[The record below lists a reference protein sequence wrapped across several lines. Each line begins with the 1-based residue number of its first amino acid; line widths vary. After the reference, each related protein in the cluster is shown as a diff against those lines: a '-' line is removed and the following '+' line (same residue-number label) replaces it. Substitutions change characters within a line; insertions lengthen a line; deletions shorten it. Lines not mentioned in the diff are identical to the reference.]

1 MSITFRRISTFV
13 QKLAKIAGLSNE
25 ESAFAVD
32 VVTGISVTGSC
43 KVSDIARATGREG
56 SLRELTQPLYRGLSK
71 ITSKLDRLREAW
83 VRFVAPV
90 ANRMPFVAV
99 DFSDIFKL
107 HGKAFDNLAIV
118 RDASDPRKWKGP
130 GYNTI
135 QIEATD
141 HQHRTLPLWQ
151 QIFSTV
157 CPEYKGWYDIV
168 GRAIATV
175 RKHVGQ
181 RAVWLF
187 DRGFDAADFYTILRG
202 LKIHRWVVRQLQTR
216 NVLLETG
223 VTMLMRDLA
232 AGLCKPFDTQ
242 VPYVDKKTHEVRY
255 WSVSFNFVPIR
266 LPDLPGR
273 FWMLVITGL
282 REDMVLLVNY
292 KINSPKQ
299 AERIILSFLRRWGI
313 EEAIRGWKQ
322 VTGVENFRVRN
333 WRSIRRMTFFST
345 LAYGIQAYWLLARP
359 VLARRLIGRVKQ
371 FIDKVLFENYRLW
384 MGTADA
390 LLKGA

>member
-1 MSITFRRISTFV
+1 
-13 QKLAKIAGLSNE
+13 LAKIAGLSNE
-25 ESAFAVD
+25 ESALAVD
-32 VVTGISVTGSC
+32 VVTGISATGSC
-43 KVSDIARATGREG
+43 KVSDIARAKGGEG
-56 SLRELTQPLYRGLSK
+56 SLRELTQPLYRGLYK
-71 ITSKLDRLREAW
+71 ITSKLDRLRVAW

-107 HGKAFDNLAIV
+107 YGKAFHYLATI
-118 RDASDPRKWKGP
+118 RDASDPRKWIGP

-151 QIFSTV
+151 QIFSTA
-157 CPEYKGWYDIV
+157 CPEYTEWYDIV

-175 RKHVGQ
+175 LKHVGK

-187 DRGFDAADFYTILRG
+187 DRGFDAADFYTILRESG
-202 LKIHRWVVRQLQTR
+202 IRRWVVRQLQTR

-223 VTMLMRDLA
+223 VTMLMSDLA
-232 AGLCKPFDTQ
+232 AGLRKPFDTQ
-242 VPYVDKKTHEVRY
+242 VPYVDKKTHEVRH
-255 WSVSFNFVPIR
+255 WPVSFNFVPVR

-273 FWMLVITGL
+273 FWMIVITGL

-292 KINSPKQ
+292 KVESPKQ
-299 AERIILSFLRRWGI
+299 AERIIHSFLRRWGI
-313 EEAIRGWKQ
+313 EEGIRCWKQ
-322 VTGVENFRVRN
+322 VTGVEDFRVRN

-359 VLARRLIGRVKQ
+359 AVARRLIARVKQ
-371 FIDKVLFENYRLW
+371 FIEKVLFENYRLW
-384 MGTADA
+384 MGVADA
-390 LLKGA
+390 LIKGA

>member
-1 MSITFRRISTFV
+1 MSITFRRISSLV
-13 QKLAKIAGLSNE
+13 QKLAKIAGLPNE
-25 ESAFAVD
+25 ERALAVD
-32 VVTGISVTGSC
+32 VVTGISVTGCC
-43 KVSDIARATGREG
+43 KVSDIARATGAEG

-71 ITSKLDRLREAW
+71 ITSKLDRLRVAW

-157 CPEYKGWYDIV
+157 CPEYTGWYDIV
-168 GRAIATV
+168 GCAIATV
-175 RKHVGQ
+175 LKHVGK

-187 DRGFDAADFYTILRG
+187 DRGFDAADFYTILQD

-216 NVLLETG
+216 NVILETG
-223 VTMLMRDLA
+223 ITMLMSDLA
-232 AGLCKPFDTQ
+232 AGLRKPFDTQ

-255 WSVSFNFVPIR
+255 WPVSFNFVPVR

-273 FWMLVITGL
+273 FWMIVITGL

-313 EEAIRGWKQ
+313 EEGIRVWKQ
-322 VTGVENFRVRN
+322 VTGVEDFRVQN

-359 VLARRLIGRVKQ
+359 AVAKRLIGRVKQ
-371 FIDKVLFENYRLW
+371 FIEKVLFENYRLW